1 MSKYN
6 IQLVFNED
14 DSLWYASYRTFE
26 SLPFAKD
33 KRKKTHWWYLD
44 KDKCDAALLSRVKRD
59 IENIGCEIASVLY
72 DSEGN

>member
-14 DSLWYASYRTFE
+14 DSLWYASYKTFE
-26 SLPFAKD
+26 SLPFARD
-33 KRKKTHWWYLD
+33 KREKDHWWYLD
-44 KDKCDAALLSRVKRD
+44 KDKCDATLLSRVKRD

>member
-14 DSLWYASYRTFE
+14 DSLWYASYKT
-26 SLPFAKD
+26 SLSYF
-33 KRKKTHWWYLD
+33 WWYLG
-44 KDKCDAALLSRVKRD
+44 KDKCDSALLSRVTRHF
-59 IENIGCEIASVLY
+59 ESNGCEIASVLY